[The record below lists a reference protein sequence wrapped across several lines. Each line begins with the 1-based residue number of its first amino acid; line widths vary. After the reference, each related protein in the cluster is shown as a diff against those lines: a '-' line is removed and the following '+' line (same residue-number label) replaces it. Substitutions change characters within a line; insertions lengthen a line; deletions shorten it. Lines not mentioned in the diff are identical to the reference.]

1 MLLKVF
7 HKVIIRVGELGMIW
21 QVAGPLMER
30 RLGLLQL
37 GYLGDLAW
45 QVLRKGSSPVLLK
58 GKTEGGKQ
66 AIA

>member
-1 MLLKVF
+1 MFLKVF

-45 QVLRKGSSPVLLK
+45 RVLGDRTSAFLLK
-58 GKTEGGKQ
+58 GKTEGS
-66 AIA
+66 